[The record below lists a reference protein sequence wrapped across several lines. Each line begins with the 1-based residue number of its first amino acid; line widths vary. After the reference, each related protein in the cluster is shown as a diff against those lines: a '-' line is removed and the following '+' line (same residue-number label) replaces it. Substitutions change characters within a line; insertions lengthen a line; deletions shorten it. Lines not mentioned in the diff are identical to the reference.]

1 MYLRVYYT
9 QLKSQLVACCDAMQ
23 VNKSSV
29 KAHRFH
35 QITEQMKHQT
45 IY

>member
-23 VNKSSV
+23 VKSSV